1 MVNDLSL
8 FVLKLECQLKY
19 TQTTEKRSVFTLKPS
34 KISIP
39 SFKGLLLHV
48 LLDDYALKH
57 VVLFGSYGL
66 SLGHIAINSKI
77 DINWDFGTFLALR
90 CLPVFHFF
98 QFMFSEY
105 RFWSWKKWINISPF
119 FDRNFMDYVYFKQ
132 TKYNYWCQRQQWWGC
147 YCQTGIP
154 NALWL
159 QTEIFKYWKWCR
171 WLTGLVWFSSP
182 VK

>member
-8 FVLKLECQLKY
+8 FVSKLECQLKY

-66 SLGHIAINSKI
+66 SLGHVAINSKI

-105 RFWSWKKWINISPF
+105 RF
-119 FDRNFMDYVYFKQ
+119 
-132 TKYNYWCQRQQWWGC
+132 
-147 YCQTGIP
+147 
-154 NALWL
+154 
-159 QTEIFKYWKWCR
+159 
-171 WLTGLVWFSSP
+171 
-182 VK
+182 